1 MTAKAKETKR
11 RKGRSRQERVV
22 ELHASVEDDLLSLA
36 DEDGGG
42 GALEPSTEAEDLVAV
57 DIEVVD

>member
-1 MTAKAKETKR
+1 
-11 RKGRSRQERVV
+11 
-22 ELHASVEDDLLSLA
+22 LSLA